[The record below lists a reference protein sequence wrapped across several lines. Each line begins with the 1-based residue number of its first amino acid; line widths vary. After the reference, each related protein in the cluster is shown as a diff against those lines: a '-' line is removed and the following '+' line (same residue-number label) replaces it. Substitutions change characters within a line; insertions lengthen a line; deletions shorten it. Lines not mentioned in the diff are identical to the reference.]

1 MQASQKFA
9 SQVAGCPCSQSMDL
23 VGGKRLED
31 ASSPNDYVE
40 DGNQDE
46 KCETAPGL
54 VDMEK
59 RL

>member
-1 MQASQKFA
+1 
-9 SQVAGCPCSQSMDL
+9 MDL